1 MGNIACPHLA
11 VRVYDCSGYC
21 SETKKK
27 GVRFD
32 DDTYD
37 YVWTTESTG
46 PDSLEGIVSP
56 DLSKM
61 YRIVRG
67 NTQYFYHSKDRYER
81 ALEKFSK
88 QDLNKQHEEL

>member
-1 MGNIACPHLA
+1 MGSVTCSHLA
-11 VRVYDCSGYC
+11 VCVYDCSGYY
-21 SETKKK
+21 SKHKKK

-32 DDTYD
+32 DDIYD

-81 ALEKFSK
+81 ALEKFSR
-88 QDLNKQHEEL
+88 QDLKKVE

>member
-1 MGNIACPHLA
+1 MDNTICSHLA
-11 VRVYDCSGYC
+11 MCVYDCSGCY
-21 SETKKK
+21 SQHKKK

-32 DDTYD
+32 DELYD
-37 YVWTTESTG
+37 YVWTIESSG

-81 ALEKFSK
+81 ALEKFSQ
-88 QDLNKQHEEL
+88 QDLNE